1 MDYKCTL
8 DNTDSFLDQLKACKE
23 QHQKVSVL
31 SDLGGWERAEG
42 MIREIVHRESADYL
56 VLDNG
61 SILDIAKIVAVNGV
75 FKTDCSC

>member
-8 DNTDSFLDQLKACKE
+8 DTTDSFLDQLKA
-23 QHQKVSVL
+23 HQLQQEKVSLLLDV
-31 SDLGGWERAEG
+31 GGWERAEG
-42 MIREIVHRESADYL
+42 MIREIGNKDGVDYL

-61 SILDIAKIVAVNGV
+61 ASLNIATIVAVNGV

>member
-8 DNTDSFLDQLKACKE
+8 DNADSFLNQLKLHRDRKE
-23 QHQKVSVL
+23 KVAVL

-42 MIREIVHRESADYL
+42 MIREIVHKAGADYL

-61 SILDIAKIVAVNGV
+61 SALDIAKIVAVNGV

>member
-8 DNTDSFLDQLKACKE
+8 DSADSFLELLKSHLE
-23 QHQKVSVL
+23 NQQKVSLL
-31 SDLGGWERAEG
+31 SDIGGWERAEG
-42 MIREIVHRESADYL
+42 MIREIVQRDGIQYL

-61 SILDIAKIVAVNGV
+61 TTLDISKIIAVNGT